1 MDFLWGCEILDLGY
15 VSLDLGGGLANALN
29 VIRTALEGPLKEKG
43 LPTRGTKAQP
53 TARMS
58 GELCNKMRMSDNINS
73 IAGYIYMPA
82 RQVVAQASSP
92 CAQYTQSPPSAYAEA
107 SGSG

>member
-1 MDFLWGCEILDLGY
+1 MKSKT
-15 VSLDLGGGLANALN
+15 VGLALFARGKLPLP
-29 VIRTALEGPLKEKG
+29 TAKELEGLLKEKG
-43 LPTRGTKAQP
+43 LSTRGTKAQLI
-53 TARMS
+53 ARLP

-92 CAQYTQSPPSAYAEA
+92 YAQYTQSPPSAYAEA